1 MDRTERFY
9 KIDRLLSER
18 RCVPM
23 TALIEALGTS
33 KATVKRD
40 LEYLKDRL
48 HAPIVWDRALRGYR
62 YDVSDPSGPGAAG
75 YNLPGLWFSAA
86 EIHALLTMRQLL
98 ATLGGGLLEPHIRP
112 LMARLEALLE
122 SRDATADEVRRRI
135 RILHVAARPM
145 PPAHFETVASAT
157 LRRRRLRIRYRARS
171 SDAEGWREISP
182 QRLVHY
188 RGNWYL
194 DAWCHLRNALRI
206 FAVDAIGAAEPL
218 ERAAKTVS
226 ERRLDAE
233 LAGGYGIFSGQRLTW
248 ARLRFTPARARWVSA
263 EQWHP
268 KQRGRFEADGSWLL
282 ELPYSAEQ
290 ELLMDILRHGPE
302 VEVLAPPRLRAQ
314 VRDGLAAALR
324 RYAG

>member
-9 KIDRLLSER
+9 KIDRLLNER

-23 TALIEALGTS
+23 DALIEALGTS

-62 YDVSDPSGPGAAG
+62 YETSDPRASG
-75 YNLPGLWFSAA
+75 YKLPGLWFSAA
-86 EIHALLTMRQLL
+86 EIHALLTLQQLL
-98 ATLGGGLLEPHIRP
+98 ANHGSGLLEPHVRP
-112 LMARLEALLE
+112 LMSRLEALLE

-135 RILHVAARPM
+135 RILHAAARPT
-145 PPAHFETVASAT
+145 PLAHFETVASAT
-157 LRRRRLRIRYRARS
+157 LRRLRLRIRYRARS

-194 DAWCHLRNALRI
+194 DAWCHVRNALRI
-206 FAVDAIGAAEPL
+206 FAVDAIGAAELL
-218 ERAAKTVS
+218 ERTAKTVS

-233 LAGGYGIFSGQRLTW
+233 LAGGYGIFSGRRLTW
-248 ARLRFTPARARWVSA
+248 ARLRFTPSRARWVSA

-268 KQRGRFEADGSWLL
+268 KQRGWFEADGSYLL

-302 VEVLAPPRLRAQ
+302 VEVLSPERLRMR
-314 VRDGLAAALR
+314 VREQLAAAVG
-324 RYAG
+324 RYAD

>member
-1 MDRTERFY
+1 MAE
-9 KIDRLLSER
+9 
-18 RCVPM
+18 
-23 TALIEALGTS
+23 LIETLGIS

-48 HAPIVWDRALRGYR
+48 HAPIVWDRTLRGYR
-62 YDVSDPSGPGAAG
+62 YDAADPRASG
-75 YNLPGLWFSAA
+75 YKLPGLWFSAA
-86 EIHALLTMRQLL
+86 EIHALLTMQQLL
-98 ATLGGGLLEPHIRP
+98 ANLGGGLLESRLRP

-122 SRDATADEVRRRI
+122 SGDATAGEVRRRI
-135 RILHVAARPM
+135 RILHAAARPT

-157 LRRRRLRIRYRARS
+157 LRRRRLRIRYRARTS
-171 SDAEGWREISP
+171 GAEGWREISP

-188 RGNWYL
+188 RDNWYL
-194 DAWCHLRNALRI
+194 DAWCHLRDALRI
-206 FAVDAIGAAEPL
+206 FAVDAIGAVELL

-233 LAGGYGIFSGQRLTW
+233 LAGGYGIFSGKQLTW

-268 KQRGRFEADGSWLL
+268 QQRGWFEADGSWLL

-290 ELLMDILRHGPE
+290 ELVMDILRHGPE
-302 VEVLAPPRLRAQ
+302 VEVLAPQRLRTQ
-314 VRDGLAAALR
+314 VRERLAAALLH
-324 RYAG
+324 YAE